1 MSNSTNITTTAIAD
15 NNNNN
20 SSSETKSDKIIQTTA
35 SIDELIYGLYHITME
50 ISPTCR
56 QAATLFL
63 SGFFVVGVLL
73 IIPALM
79 QTAAAYVW
87 AAQIRRESVIPT
99 QLQQSKKNQS
109 ISKNNS
115 NKIQKQIRKHR
126 LPKQDRTLFLYRIL
140 ACTASLLVL
149 IFSTLPQLVIVVAK
163 PQIVDSIDKRWGWC
177 HAFVYADHVTRCFAS
192 YLIVI
197 PFFLLFWNFLFS
209 EILPHHHLIMRNVF
223 EVILKSSIIIAL
235 FSLCIPIPIVIR
247 QYERMCTSN
256 KICLCGPTMHGIAT
270 FIYYDFVI
278 TRIIPAI
285 FVIFISIGFIRWLP
299 REDYGVFYEPT
310 IFLAFM
316 IPHVLCEVII
326 HIFHRAHIINK
337 LINVN
342 FSNFMLLSYA
352 LYHMSFSCTFV
363 LATLRSMLSEIQEER
378 RKRSMLLYDET
389 TYDSSKQQSSSSRNK
404 TTIRIADNNNTTNQ
418 MHGTKRR
425 TNLIHGLQKQFS
437 VAYRWKPD
445 FTDEE
450 TGFISGQLDELSMEQ
465 STNQNISSINDNE
478 SNAFDIEN
486 ETNEKC
492 TDDAMLHYAILQRS
506 ASLKRKEQEQRIKP
520 QINTSY
526 NIMRNLNTQQR
537 QPKQQHTILYSINN

>member
-1 MSNSTNITTTAIAD
+1 MSNNTNITTNATVGNASNDTESARIV
-15 NNNNN
+15 
-20 SSSETKSDKIIQTTA
+20 QTPA

-73 IIPALM
+73 ILPALM

-87 AAQIRRESVIPT
+87 AAQVRRESIIPT
-99 QLQQSKKNQS
+99 QSKQYKRNQS
-109 ISKNNS
+109 MSKS
-115 NKIQKQIRKHR
+115 DTIQKQVRKRR

-140 ACTASLLVL
+140 ACTGSLLVL

-163 PQIVDSIDKRWGWC
+163 PQIADSIDKRWGWC

-192 YLIVI
+192 YFIVI

-209 EILPHHHLIMRNVF
+209 EIIPRHHLIMRNVF
-223 EVILKSSIIIAL
+223 EIILKSSIIIAL
-235 FSLCIPIPIVIR
+235 FSLCIPIPIVIK
-247 QYERMCTSN
+247 QYEKMCTTS

-285 FVIFISIGFIRWLP
+285 FVIIISIGFLRWLP

-378 RKRSMLLYDET
+378 RKRSMLFYDENT
-389 TYDSSKQQSSSSRNK
+389 DSSKQSSSTRNK
-404 TTIRIADNNNTTNQ
+404 TNIHNINNDNTPNRI
-418 MHGTKRR
+418 HGTKRR

-450 TGFISGQLDELSMEQ
+450 TGFISGHIEELSMEQ
-465 STNQNISSINDNE
+465 STNQNISGNNDNV
-478 SNAFDIEN
+478 SNIIEIQN
-486 ETNEKC
+486 ETDERC

-506 ASLKRKEQEQRIKP
+506 ASLKRKEQEKRTKP
-520 QINTSY
+520 YTDPSY
-526 NIMRNLNTQQR
+526 SIIRNLNPQQF
-537 QPKQQHTILYSINN
+537 QPKHQHSTVFTGSNRIVN

>member
-1 MSNSTNITTTAIAD
+1 MSNSTNITTTAIVD
-15 NNNNN
+15 NNNN
-20 SSSETKSDKIIQTTA
+20 SSETKSDKIIQTTA

-87 AAQIRRESVIPT
+87 AAQIRRESVTPT

-197 PFFLLFWNFLFS
+197 PFLLLFWNFLFS

-389 TYDSSKQQSSSSRNK
+389 THDSSKQQSSSSRNK

-478 SNAFDIEN
+478 SNVFDIEN

-526 NIMRNLNTQQR
+526 NIMRNLNTQQH

>member
-1 MSNSTNITTTAIAD
+1 MSNSTNITTTAIVD
-15 NNNNN
+15 NNNN
-20 SSSETKSDKIIQTTA
+20 SSETKSDKIIQTTA

-87 AAQIRRESVIPT
+87 AAQIRRESVTPT

-149 IFSTLPQLVIVVAK
+149 IFSTLP
-163 PQIVDSIDKRWGWC
+163 
-177 HAFVYADHVTRCFAS
+177 H
-192 YLIVI
+192 
-197 PFFLLFWNFLFS
+197 
-209 EILPHHHLIMRNVF
+209 
-223 EVILKSSIIIAL
+223 
-235 FSLCIPIPIVIR
+235 
-247 QYERMCTSN
+247 
-256 KICLCGPTMHGIAT
+256 
-270 FIYYDFVI
+270 
-278 TRIIPAI
+278 
-285 FVIFISIGFIRWLP
+285 
-299 REDYGVFYEPT
+299 
-310 IFLAFM
+310 
-316 IPHVLCEVII
+316 
-326 HIFHRAHIINK
+326 
-337 LINVN
+337 
-342 FSNFMLLSYA
+342 
-352 LYHMSFSCTFV
+352 CTFV

-389 TYDSSKQQSSSSRNK
+389 THDSSKQQSSSSRNK

-478 SNAFDIEN
+478 SNVFDIEN

-526 NIMRNLNTQQR
+526 NIMRNLNTQQH